1 MKKAILSIT
10 IVAVC
15 FSCNN
20 RGTTKAS
27 ESDQTIED
35 SVKQLSLIRR
45 QDSINRERIFE
56 EKGDTI
62 FANVL
67 YGMNRIEA
75 EKSIKSFLSSV

>member
-1 MKKAILSIT
+1 MCILPNNENIIMKKAILSIT

-20 RGTTKAS
+20 RGTGKAS
-27 ESDQTIED
+27 ESDHAIED
-35 SVKQLSLIRR
+35 SIKQLSLIRQ

-67 YGMNRIEA
+67 YGMNQ
-75 EKSIKSFLSSV
+75 

>member
-1 MKKAILSIT
+1 MCILSNNENIIMKKAILSIT

-35 SVKQLSLIRR
+35 SVKPLRKKVI
-45 QDSINRERIFE
+45 
-56 EKGDTI
+56 
-62 FANVL
+62 L
-67 YGMNRIEA
+67 YLQM
-75 EKSIKSFLSSV
+75 SYMV